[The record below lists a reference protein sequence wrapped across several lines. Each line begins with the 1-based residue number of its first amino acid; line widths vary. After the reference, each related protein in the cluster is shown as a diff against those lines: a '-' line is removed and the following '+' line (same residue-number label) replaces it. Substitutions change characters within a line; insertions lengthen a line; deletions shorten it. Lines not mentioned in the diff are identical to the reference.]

1 MKNPFA
7 YLPLLALLACAQPE
21 TVSQSES
28 LLMDAA
34 NARSQAAGYLRDAE
48 AARTTEESDLLKRHA
63 QESEAWAESLEQRA
77 EDYASE
83 GL

>member
-1 MKNPFA
+1 
-7 YLPLLALLACAQPE
+7 
-21 TVSQSES
+21 
-28 LLMDAA
+28 MDAA

-48 AARTTEESDLLKRHA
+48 TAQTTEESDLLKRQA

-77 EDYASE
+77 EDYSSE